1 MSTATAKPPTRWS
14 DTKALVKPRITRM
27 VMITAAIGF
36 KLGWD
41 VVADLAYAANN
52 AEYQTNLA
60 RGISSPNCY
69 VWPSFP
75 WLSFALAIIG
85 TGIACM
91 GASALNQWMEHDTDA
106 MMDRTKDRPV
116 AAGRFSRKTA
126 LISGLLLSLIGCAVV
141 ALSSLPWAEGRPP
154 VFAWLSCALTAF
166 TVVSYAWMY
175 TPLKRRSTLALL
187 VGTIP
192 GATPPM
198 IGFAAAWEL
207 FGRPLADLMHQPGFW
222 LPFLLMVVWQVPHFL
237 AIAWLYR
244 EDYAKAKLAMLPVID
259 PSGERTFRQILIGC
273 LLLLPIG
280 LLPTATG
287 MSGKVA
293 FVTALVLG
301 LAFLALGVKLVMAP
315 TAKNA
320 RILFYASLIYL
331 PLVLAAMMFK
341 R

>member
-1 MSTATAKPPTRWS
+1 MSTPALANPPTRWS

-41 VVADLAYAANN
+41 VVEQGTPSEVMQRGGSVHMQADGNFHIYA
-52 AEYQTNLA
+52 
-60 RGISSPNCY
+60 PP
-69 VWPSFP
+69 VP
-75 WLSFALAIIG
+75 WLAFGIAILG

-116 AAGRFSRKTA
+116 AAGRFSRPTA
-126 LISGLLLSLIGCAVV
+126 LWSGLALSVIGCATV
-141 ALSSLPWAEGRPP
+141 ALSGLPHY
-154 VFAWLSCALTAF
+154 FAWLSCALTAF

-207 FGRPLADLMHQPGFW
+207 SGRPLGELMHQPGFW

-287 MSGKVA
+287 MSGSVA

-301 LAFLALGVKLVMAP
+301 LVFLALGVRLVLAP

-341 R
+341 K

>member
-1 MSTATAKPPTRWS
+1 MSEAPKTPKPPTPWS

-41 VVADLAYAANN
+41 VVG
-52 AEYQTNLA
+52 T
-60 RGISSPNCY
+60 GSPM
-69 VWPSFP
+69 P
-75 WLSFALAIIG
+75 WLPFAIAIVG

-116 AAGRFSRKTA
+116 AAGRFSRRTA
-126 LISGLLLSLIGCAVV
+126 LVSGLLLSLLGCAVV
-141 ALSSLPWAEGRPP
+141 ALSNLPWRNGWQC
-154 VFAWLSCALTAF
+154 AWISCALTAF

-198 IGFAAAWEL
+198 IGFAAAWEIL
-207 FGRPLADLMHQPGFW
+207 DVHGSSLLHQPGFW

-287 MSGKVA
+287 MSGKIA
-293 FVTALVLG
+293 FVTALVCG
-301 LAFLALGVKLVMAP
+301 LAFLALGVKLVAAP
-315 TAKNA
+315 TARNA
-320 RILFYASLIYL
+320 RILFYASLVYL